1 MGDRQL
7 LEHVIEEAR
16 VRALWRSGAP
26 DDAPTAV
33 LDDGSETG
41 VQSVVARIETE
52 FLAVM
57 PYLRAPIDVEV
68 WLGRLGGASMELCF
82 ELYSPTHVEP
92 RVLFVR
98 STTTLVTISA
108 ETGSPVRIPEQVRAA
123 WADYIEEPI
132 RFTRR

>member
-1 MGDRQL
+1 MFHSRKPVRRGDQYETRQ
-7 LEHVIEEAR
+7 
-16 VRALWRSGAP
+16 G
-26 DDAPTAV
+26 
-33 LDDGSETG
+33 
-41 VQSVVARIETE
+41 SVVRQ
-52 FLAVM
+52 V
-57 PYLRAPIDVEV
+57 VEV